1 MKLLPIT
8 TVLSTLFLNLIPT
21 IQPVSA
27 LTVNVNCRPAETGTY
42 TLGWGKTRLIVPK
55 NARPYIMFR
64 GKIATVNG
72 TICKS
77 GDNVG
82 LVVFNKDGTV
92 WAYTRVNENE

>member
-1 MKLLPIT
+1 MKIFPIT
-8 TVLSTLFLNLIPT
+8 AVFSTLLLNLAPA

-27 LTVNVNCRPAETGTY
+27 LTVNVNCRPAEAGTY
-42 TLGWGKTRLIVPK
+42 TLGWGTTRLIVPK
-55 NARPYIMFR
+55 NARPYITFR
-64 GKIATVNG
+64 GKISTVNG

-77 GDNVG
+77 GDNIG